1 METWKDVPGYEG
13 LYQVSNLLKV
23 RSLPR
28 YRTGKN
34 GSRFL
39 MKGQLIQPHFKS
51 HYYQVAFSI
60 DKQRKDVLFHRIIA
74 LLFVPNPNN
83 KPHVNHING
92 NRKDNRPENL
102 EWVTPSE
109 NLKHAYKYLGR
120 KYIPPFKNKLSK
132 DIPLAKS
139 IQISKID
146 GTIIGIY
153 PCMKDAAKEL
163 NLQRSLMTLV
173 AQGKRPSHKG
183 YVIKYHK

>member
-1 METWKDVPGYEG
+1 MEIWKDAPGFEG
-13 LYQVSNLLKV
+13 LYQVSNLQRV

-51 HYYQVAFSI
+51 HYYQVTFSI
-60 DKQRKDVLFHRIIA
+60 DKKRKDILFHRLVA
-74 LLFVPNPNN
+74 FLYVPNPNN

-92 NRKDNRPENL
+92 NRIDNRPENL

-120 KYIPPFKNKLSK
+120 KYVPPFKNKESK
-132 DIPLAKS
+132 DIPLAK
-139 IQISKID
+139 KVNVYNLD
-146 GTIIGIY
+146 GSFVGHFL
-153 PCMKDAAKEL
+153 CMVDASKEL
-163 NLQRSLMTLV
+163 NVGRSAISNV
-173 AQGKRPSHKG
+173 VKGKKKSAKG
-183 YVIKYHK
+183 YVFKYA